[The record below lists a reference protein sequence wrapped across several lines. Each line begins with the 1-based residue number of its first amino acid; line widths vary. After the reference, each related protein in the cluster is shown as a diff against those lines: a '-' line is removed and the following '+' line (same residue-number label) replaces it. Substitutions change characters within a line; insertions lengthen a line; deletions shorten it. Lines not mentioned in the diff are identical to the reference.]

1 MAGAQALTD
10 YNRAM
15 SMNPRRGEDAF
26 SGWTVAE
33 TDDE

>member
-1 MAGAQALTD
+1 MAGARALTD

-26 SGWTVAE
+26 LGWAVAE
-33 TDDE
+33 TGDE